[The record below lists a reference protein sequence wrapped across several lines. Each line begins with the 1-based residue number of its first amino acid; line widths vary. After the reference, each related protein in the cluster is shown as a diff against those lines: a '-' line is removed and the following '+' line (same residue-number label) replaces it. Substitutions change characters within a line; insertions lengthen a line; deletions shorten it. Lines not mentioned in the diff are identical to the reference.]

1 MRAILDEVA
10 SIATVLAASGS
21 DAFFTGCLDSATNM
35 SVLPSTVYLVV
46 MGVAGCGKS
55 SLGSALAQA
64 EGLALIEG
72 DDHHSPASR
81 EKMRQGVALT
91 DADREGWLATLGQ
104 LLQAH
109 PQGVVLTCSALKK
122 AYRDRLRNA
131 CPGLRFVFLEID
143 RANAGQ
149 RVAARA
155 GTHFFSTAL
164 VDSQFATLES
174 PVGEPS
180 VLRLDATV
188 DLATL
193 QRQASAWI
201 AATEAA

>member
-1 MRAILDEVA
+1 
-10 SIATVLAASGS
+10 
-21 DAFFTGCLDSATNM
+21 M

-55 SLGSALAQA
+55 SLGAALAQA
-64 EGLALIEG
+64 EGLPLIEG

-81 EKMRQGVALT
+81 EKMRQGIALT
-91 DADREGWLATLGQ
+91 DEDREGWLATLGQ

-109 PQGVVLTCSALKK
+109 PLGAVLTCSSLKK
-122 AYRDRLRNA
+122 AYRDRLRCA

-155 GTHFFSTAL
+155 GTHFFSSAL

-174 PVGEPS
+174 PVGEAG
-180 VLRLDATV
+180 VLRLDALL

-193 QRQASAWI
+193 QQQASAWI
-201 AATEAA
+201 AAQESA